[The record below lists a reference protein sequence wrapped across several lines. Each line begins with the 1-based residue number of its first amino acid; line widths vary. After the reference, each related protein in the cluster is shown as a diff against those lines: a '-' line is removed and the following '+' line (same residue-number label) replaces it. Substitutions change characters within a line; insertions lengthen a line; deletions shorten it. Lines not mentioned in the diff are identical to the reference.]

1 MGAGFDLRISS
12 FAFGEAPVTTDV
24 IVHLARETM
33 LTALLLAAPI
43 LIVATVVSL
52 LINIAQVMTSIQEHT
67 VATVPRI
74 AVMAISILL
83 LLPWMLR
90 KLMDFTIQ
98 LFADFHRCLG

>member
-1 MGAGFDLRISS
+1 MT
-12 FAFGEAPVTTDV
+12 PDV
-24 IVHLARETM
+24 AVQLARET
-33 LTALLLAAPI
+33 LQVALLLAAPI
-43 LIVATVVSL
+43 LVVATVVSL

-74 AVMAISILL
+74 VVVAVTTFV

-90 KLMDFTIQ
+90 KLMDFTVQ

>member
-1 MGAGFDLRISS
+1 M
-12 FAFGEAPVTTDV
+12 TTDV
-24 IVHLARETM
+24 IIHLARETM

-52 LINIAQVMTSIQEHT
+52 FISIAQVMTSIQEHT

-83 LLPWMLR
+83 LLPWMMR

>member
-1 MGAGFDLRISS
+1 MN
-12 FAFGEAPVTTDV
+12 PDV
-24 IVHLARETM
+24 VVQLARETL
-33 LTALLLAAPI
+33 LTALMLATPI
-43 LIVATVVSL
+43 LAVATVVSL

-74 AVMAISILL
+74 AVVALTTFV

-90 KLMDFTIQ
+90 KLMSFTVQ

>member
-1 MGAGFDLRISS
+1 M
-12 FAFGEAPVTTDV
+12 TTD
-24 IVHLARETM
+24 IVVQLARHTL

-43 LIVATVVSL
+43 LVVATMVSL

-74 AVMAISILL
+74 AVMAITILV

-90 KLMDFTIQ
+90 KMMDFTVQ

>member
-1 MGAGFDLRISS
+1 MS
-12 FAFGEAPVTTDV
+12 PDV
-24 IVHLARETM
+24 VVQLARDTL

-43 LIVATVVSL
+43 LAVATVVSL

-74 AVMAISILL
+74 AVVALTTFV

-90 KLMDFTIQ
+90 KLMSFTVQ
-98 LFADFHRCLG
+98 MFSDFHRFLG

>member
-1 MGAGFDLRISS
+1 MS
-12 FAFGEAPVTTDV
+12 PDV
-24 IVHLARETM
+24 AVQLARETL

-43 LIVATVVSL
+43 LAVATVVSL

-74 AVMAISILL
+74 AVVALTAFVMM
-83 LLPWMLR
+83 PWMLR
-90 KLMDFTIQ
+90 KLMSFTVQ

>member
-1 MGAGFDLRISS
+1 M
-12 FAFGEAPVTTDV
+12 TTDF

-43 LIVATVVSL
+43 LLVATVVSL

-98 LFADFHRCLG
+98 LFGDFHRCLG

>member
-1 MGAGFDLRISS
+1 MT
-12 FAFGEAPVTTDV
+12 PDV
-24 IVHLARETM
+24 VVQLARET
-33 LTALLLAAPI
+33 LLIALLLAAPI
-43 LIVATVVSL
+43 LAVATVVSL

-74 AVMAISILL
+74 AVVALTTFV

-90 KLMDFTIQ
+90 KLMSFTVQ

>member
-1 MGAGFDLRISS
+1 MT
-12 FAFGEAPVTTDV
+12 PDV
-24 IVHLARETM
+24 VVQLARETL

-43 LIVATVVSL
+43 LAVATVVSL

-74 AVMAISILL
+74 VVVALTTFVM
-83 LLPWMLR
+83 LPWMLR
-90 KLMDFTIQ
+90 KLMSFTVQ